1 MVFVWKQRCYYQP
14 ILSWKNIVARNE
26 KHFYPSVQRKAYAAK
41 KVESKF
47 AIEIA
52 VEYFGENF
60 IEEY

>member
-26 KHFYPSVQRKAYAAK
+26 KNFYPSVQWKAYAAK

-47 AIEIA
+47 ALEIA

-60 IEEY
+60 IEVY

>member
-1 MVFVWKQRCYYQP
+1 M
-14 ILSWKNIVARNE
+14 ARNE
-26 KHFYPSVQRKAYAAK
+26 KHFYSSVQWKAYAAK

-60 IEEY
+60 IEVY